1 MTTLS
6 PRMAHGAHRHRAATP
21 GTPTSDARLRSAVRA
36 MDSISR
42 SLVRPVEGPR
52 GLLEQVVRAAGHHL
66 RADWTVLALA
76 DGQLSSAGP
85 RSMVADASG
94 RVREP
99 DALPAFVRRELAA
112 IRAGHLV
119 RSDERWVRVPMS
131 LEGRPIGSLSLNC
144 AEVDLE
150 SGDLCVLRILANQ
163 AGVSLH
169 TAEQYRTGV
178 ALHHLAQRRHDEA
191 RPGEEPVVEVKR
203 GSLPE
208 CTLTAR
214 ESEVLGLL
222 AQGCSNREIGSRLF
236 ISETTAKFHVGNIL
250 RKLGASSRAEAV
262 YAASKLGAI

>member
-6 PRMAHGAHRHRAATP
+6 PRMALGAHRHGAATN
-21 GTPTSDARLRSAVRA
+21 GTPPSEARLRSAVRA

-52 GLLEQVVRAAGHHL
+52 GLLQQVVRAAGHHL
-66 RADWTVLALA
+66 DADWTVLALA

-99 DALPAFVRRELAA
+99 DVLPAFVRRELAA

-144 AEVDLE
+144 GQVDLE
-150 SGDLCVLRILANQ
+150 PGDLSVLRILANQ

-178 ALHHLAQRRHDEA
+178 ALHHLAQRRYDEA
-191 RPGEEPVVEVKR
+191 RPGQEPAVEVKR
-203 GSLPE
+203 GTLPE

-214 ESEVLGLL
+214 ESEVLALL
-222 AQGCSNREIGSRLF
+222 AQGCSNRDIGGRLQ
-236 ISETTAKFHVGNIL
+236 IDRGAGRGAHVSITLPN
-250 RKLGASSRAEAV
+250 A
-262 YAASKLGAI
+262 

>member
-6 PRMAHGAHRHRAATP
+6 TRMALGAHRHETATP
-21 GTPTSDARLRSAVRA
+21 AVPLPDTRLRSAVRA

-42 SLVRPVEGPR
+42 ALVRPVAGPR
-52 GLLEQVVRAAGHHL
+52 GLLQQVVRAAGHHL
-66 RADWTVLALA
+66 GADWTVLALA
-76 DGQLSSAGP
+76 DGQLASAGP
-85 RSMVADASG
+85 RSMVADSCG
-94 RVREP
+94 RVRDADELP
-99 DALPAFVRRELAA
+99 DLVRRELAA

-144 AEVDLE
+144 GDVDLD

-191 RPGEEPVVEVKR
+191 RPGQEPAVEVKR
-203 GSLPE
+203 GCPSERP
-208 CTLTAR
+208 LTAR

-222 AQGCSNREIGSRLF
+222 AQGCSNRDIGGRLF

-262 YAASKLGAI
+262 YAASRLGAI

>member
-1 MTTLS
+1 
-6 PRMAHGAHRHRAATP
+6 
-21 GTPTSDARLRSAVRA
+21 
-36 MDSISR
+36 
-42 SLVRPVEGPR
+42 
-52 GLLEQVVRAAGHHL
+52 
-66 RADWTVLALA
+66 
-76 DGQLSSAGP
+76 
-85 RSMVADASG
+85 
-94 RVREP
+94 VREP
-99 DALPAFVRRELAA
+99 DVLPAFVRRELAA

-144 AEVDLE
+144 GQVDLE
-150 SGDLCVLRILANQ
+150 PGDLSVLRILANQ

-178 ALHHLAQRRHDEA
+178 ALHHLAQRRYDEA
-191 RPGEEPVVEVKR
+191 RPGQEPAVEVKR

-214 ESEVLGLL
+214 RARSS
-222 AQGCSNREIGSRLF
+222 GCWRRAAPTATSVVRLF

>member
-1 MTTLS
+1 
-6 PRMAHGAHRHRAATP
+6 
-21 GTPTSDARLRSAVRA
+21 

-52 GLLEQVVRAAGHHL
+52 GLLQQVVRAAGHHL
-66 RADWTVLALA
+66 GADWTVLALA

-99 DALPAFVRRELAA
+99 DVLPAFVRRELAA

-144 AEVDLE
+144 GQVDLE
-150 SGDLCVLRILANQ
+150 PGDLSVLRILANQ

-178 ALHHLAQRRHDEA
+178 ALHHLAQRRYDEA
-191 RPGEEPVVEVKR
+191 RPGQEPAVEVRSRAMLYVPTASDPLEAMLPVMCPLISVKLIVPTPVLVTEKLAASRSWSVRATPCPLPVV
-203 GSLPE
+203 
-208 CTLTAR
+208 AM
-214 ESEVLGLL
+214 
-222 AQGCSNREIGSRLF
+222 
-236 ISETTAKFHVGNIL
+236 
-250 RKLGASSRAEAV
+250 
-262 YAASKLGAI
+262 

>member
-52 GLLEQVVRAAGHHL
+52 GLLEQVVRAAGNHL

-150 SGDLCVLRILANQ
+150 AGDLCVLRILANQ

-169 TAEQYRTGV
+169 TAEQYRTGI

-191 RPGEEPVVEVKR
+191 RPGQEPVVEVKR
-203 GSLPE
+203 GNLPE

>member
-6 PRMAHGAHRHRAATP
+6 PRMALGAHRHGASTP
-21 GTPTSDARLRSAVRA
+21 PTTLPDARLRSAVRA

-42 SLVRPVEGPR
+42 ALVRPVAGPR
-52 GLLEQVVRAAGHHL
+52 SLLQQVVRAAGHHL
-66 RADWTVLALA
+66 GADWTVLALA
-76 DGQLSSAGP
+76 DGQLVSAGP
-85 RSMVADASG
+85 RSMVADVSG
-94 RVREP
+94 QVR
-99 DALPAFVRRELAA
+99 DADDLPAFVRRELAA

-119 RSDERWVRVPMS
+119 RSDERWIRVPMS

-144 AEVDLE
+144 TGVVLD

-178 ALHHLAQRRHDEA
+178 ALQHLAHGRHDEA
-191 RPGEEPVVEVKR
+191 RPGQEPAVEVKR
-203 GSLPE
+203 GTMPDHP
-208 CTLTAR
+208 LTAR
-214 ESEVLGLL
+214 ESQVLGLL
-222 AQGCSNREIGSRLF
+222 AQGCSNRDIGGRLF

-262 YAASKLGAI
+262 YAASQLGAL

>member
-178 ALHHLAQRRHDEA
+178 ALYHLAQRRHDEA
-191 RPGEEPVVEVKR
+191 RPGREPVVEVKR
-203 GSLPE
+203 GNLPE
-208 CTLTAR
+208 CTLNAR

-222 AQGCSNREIGSRLF
+222 AQGGSNREIGSRLF